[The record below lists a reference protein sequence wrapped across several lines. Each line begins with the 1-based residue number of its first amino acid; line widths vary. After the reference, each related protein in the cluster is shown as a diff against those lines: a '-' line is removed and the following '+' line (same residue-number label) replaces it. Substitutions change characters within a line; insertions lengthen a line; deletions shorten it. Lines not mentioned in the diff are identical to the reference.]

1 MWFFEPGHR
10 LLIQQWLAAYS
21 AMKLARPHI
30 GYCKE
35 HANRLK
41 ESGKEPILSMKYG
54 KKADQPEDALS
65 GFRPFVFRTVMVNAT
80 GNRTLSGFDAK
91 NQNVDWVQH

>member
-10 LLIQQWLAAYS
+10 LSIQQWLAAYS

-30 GYCKE
+30 GYRKE
-35 HANRLK
+35 HANHPK
-41 ESGKEPILSMKYG
+41 ESGKGPILSMKYG
-54 KKADQPEDALS
+54 KKAGRQKEALR
-65 GFRPFVFRTVMVNAT
+65 GFRTFVFRTVMPNAT
-80 GNRTLSGFDAK
+80 ENRTLSGFDAK